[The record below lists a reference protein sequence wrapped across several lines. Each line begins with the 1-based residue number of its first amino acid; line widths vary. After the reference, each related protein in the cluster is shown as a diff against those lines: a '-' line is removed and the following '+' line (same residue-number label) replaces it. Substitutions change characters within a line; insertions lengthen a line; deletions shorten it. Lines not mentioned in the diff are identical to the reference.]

1 MFRTAV
7 LSASLALGAYGCAA
21 WLTHDF
27 QVWTAEGARRLEVA
41 LKPVIIPTVGVDGP
55 NMATQPL
62 RPWLADGQ
70 SVTLVDFVYTR
81 CQTVCLALGSVYQ
94 QMQATL
100 QAAGKTDAAARKVK
114 LLSIS
119 FDSQYDKPHILQ
131 AYAARLSADP
141 ALWRFVRVP
150 DMMETQGLL
159 KDLQVTV
166 VPDGRGDFEHNAALL
181 VVDQK
186 GRLVRIFDYAEQQL
200 ALDYARDLASRMS
213 P

>member
-1 MFRTAV
+1 MFRTV
-7 LSASLALGAYGCAA
+7 LLSVSLAWAGYACAA

-41 LKPVIIPTVGVDGP
+41 LAPVATPAVQIDGP
-55 NMATQPL
+55 GIPAQPL
-62 RPWLADGQ
+62 HQWLADGR

-81 CQTVCLALGSVYQ
+81 CQTVCQALGSVYQ
-94 QMQATL
+94 QLQATL

-119 FDSQYDKPHILQ
+119 FDGQYDNPQILQ
-131 AYAARLSADP
+131 AYATRLSADP
-141 ALWRFVRVP
+141 LLWRFARVP
-150 DMMETQGLL
+150 DMRENQALL
-159 KDLQVTV
+159 ADLQVTV

-200 ALDYARDLASRMS
+200 ALDYARHLASAA
-213 P
+213 PP